1 MSLEEPFLNIF
12 LRLKVR
18 MKAKGPYFSNLK
30 KKFFFKRLKRFCLK
44 KKFPTN
50 EKIAKNRFFSK
61 NVFGSKM
68 VKNDF
73 FLHESGFIRKFG
85 QFCEFLTPV
94 IFFIRLLVLAVEVL
108 ENLHFLQIFKKYQKN
123 RKKSIFFKKR
133 FLL

>member
-18 MKAKGPYFSNLK
+18 MKAKGPYFSNMK
-30 KKFFFKRLKRFCLK
+30 KNFFFKRLKKFYLK
-44 KKFPTN
+44 KKIPTN

-73 FLHESGFIRKFG
+73 FCMKVVSFESLDNFAN
-85 QFCEFLTPV
+85 FCPSS
-94 IFFIRLLVLAVEVL
+94 FFSYD
-108 ENLHFLQIFKKYQKN
+108 F
-123 RKKSIFFKKR
+123 
-133 FLL
+133 